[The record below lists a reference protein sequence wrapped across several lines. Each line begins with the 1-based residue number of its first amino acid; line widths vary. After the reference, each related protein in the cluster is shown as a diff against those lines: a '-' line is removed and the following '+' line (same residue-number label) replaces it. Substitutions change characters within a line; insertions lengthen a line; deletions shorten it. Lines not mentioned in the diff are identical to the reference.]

1 MSRDYSR
8 VILLGRLA
16 KDPIVNHTQGGQKVA
31 RVSLAVGRE
40 WKDKVTGEKKSEAD
54 FHPVVA
60 WGNAA
65 GTLEVYCK
73 KGKLLLIEGRLHSY
87 SYDDQKTGVRKW
99 VTEVVAEN
107 IIMMSDGKNSG
118 QATGASAPSAPA
130 PAPAAQYY
138 PSGSDATSLRGDMG
152 FEDEF
157 DSFPLDFSEIHGGDS
172 DVSIPF

>member
-16 KDPIVNHTQGGQKVA
+16 KDPIINHTQGGQKVA

-65 GTLEVYCK
+65 DTLERYCK

-87 SYDDQKTGVRKW
+87 CYDDKNGVRKW

-107 IIMMSDGKNSG
+107 ITMVSTGKQDG
-118 QATGASAPSAPA
+118 QVAGAPAPSAPA
-130 PAPAAQYY
+130 PAPAPATAQYY
-138 PSGSDATSLRGDMG
+138 TSSDATLLRSEMG
-152 FEDEF
+152 FEED
-157 DSFPLDFSEIHGGDS
+157 FPLDFSELSAGGVS
-172 DVSIPF
+172 DVEIPF